1 MNALGNGFYNSNNDV
16 HSESIKLPA
25 IPKRTL
31 SFSPTTPKVQTA
43 LRNRW
48 IEFSKL
54 SHQSSN
60 QENSRRTPRMNR
72 ESFKKLWAKRGMY
85 EENQNYTKTKRLR
98 EVIYE
103 MKKNSQLN
111 SLNKR
116 RNRVKFIHITES
128 KEKSLDYEEYI
139 KEVKIN
145 MPKMQIWQYTIGDNI
160 NLLDSIS
167 RYEQRK
173 IKQRFEVKSHLIKEL
188 CDLFIFRY
196 IFIFSII
203 LILFIFT

>member
-1 MNALGNGFYNSNNDV
+1 MNEVGNGFYNLNNEV
-16 HSESIKLPA
+16 PSGPIKLPA
-25 IPKRTL
+25 IPKRPL
-31 SFSPTTPKVQTA
+31 SFAPTTPEGQTT

-54 SHQSSN
+54 KHQSFN
-60 QENSRRTPRMNR
+60 QENLRRTPRMNR

-85 EENQNYTKTKRLR
+85 EKKQNYTKTKRLR
-98 EVIYE
+98 EIIYE

-111 SLNKR
+111 SFNKR

-128 KEKSLDYEEYI
+128 KEKSMDYEEYI
-139 KEVKIN
+139 KEVKKN

-167 RYEQRK
+167 EYEQRK
-173 IKQRFEVKSHLIKEL
+173 IKQRFEVKSHLIK
-188 CDLFIFRY
+188 
-196 IFIFSII
+196 
-203 LILFIFT
+203 